1 METRVGFVAVD
12 YVVFAI
18 SVAISIGIG
27 IFQAMAGGKQKTTSE
42 YLVGNRQMS
51 IIPVTLS
58 LIVSFESSIM
68 MLAYPAEVYTYGI
81 MFVMSSLGFLLA
93 VLLGTRIVV
102 PLIHPLKITSVYEY
116 LELRYKSK
124 AVRILGTLLGMLSNV
139 VYMAFVLYGPGL
151 AIEAVTD
158 FPLWAS
164 VLCISTASVLYTA
177 IGGLKAVIWTDVFQC
192 FIMFTGVFAVLIKGT
207 YDAGGPRE
215 VVDISSR
222 TGRMNFF
229 DFDLDPT
236 VRHTFWGLVIGSAI
250 RLINM
255 TFSQPTVQRICALE
269 KQKDANKMLFVS
281 GPAFLFTLSLACAEG
296 LVAYAYFTTQGCDP
310 IASGDIKKADQ
321 IMPYMVFHIFRNTP
335 GMAGLFM
342 AAVFSASLSTLSS
355 LLNSSAAMAE
365 EDIIR
370 QIFRN
375 ISDHKATI
383 IAKISVVFFGALG
396 VGLTYFLKNVKGII
410 SQISTSFTSAISGPI
425 TGLFLFSAFYPW
437 GTKRSAIIGTLMS
450 VALVFWLT
458 LGQAMSKSLRRAVPL
473 VSGPTDHC
481 YHNSSSMISVN
492 GFTNY
497 TVGYSY
503 YTTEDPLPD
512 ESIEPE
518 GLDKYYS
525 ISYLWINVLGQ
536 AFTIFFGIIVS
547 LIEGVPSSDS
557 VDVRFVLPF
566 FDQFFPCIPKRIRK
580 RLYFGVPFDKR
591 EIMLE
596 KYGKD
601 ETDVATLNNLGKKN
615 ESTKIELLSFQKEG
629 KFLTDEEKTII

>member
-81 MFVMSSLGFLLA
+81 MFVMSSIGFLLA

-370 QIFRN
+370 QIFKN

-410 SQISTSFTSAISGPI
+410 SQ
-425 TGLFLFSAFYPW
+425 
-437 GTKRSAIIGTLMS
+437 SAIIGTLMS

-458 LGQAMSKSLRRAVPL
+458 LGQSMSKSLRRAVPL
-473 VSGPTDHC
+473 VSGPTDQC

-512 ESIEPE
+512 ESTEPE

-547 LIEGVPSSDS
+547 LIEGVPSSES

-596 KYGKD
+596 KF
-601 ETDVATLNNLGKKN
+601 
-615 ESTKIELLSFQKEG
+615 SKEKG
-629 KFLTDEEKTII
+629 RK